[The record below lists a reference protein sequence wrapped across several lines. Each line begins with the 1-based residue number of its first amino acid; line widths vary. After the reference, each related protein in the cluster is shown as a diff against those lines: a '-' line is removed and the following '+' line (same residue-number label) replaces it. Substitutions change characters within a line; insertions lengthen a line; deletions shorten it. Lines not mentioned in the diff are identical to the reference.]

1 MLSAIKKFI
10 LPKDKA
16 VSKNV
21 ISLAFPVIISNLSRV
36 FMSVVDVAM
45 VGRLGASALAA
56 TGMGAML
63 FWGALSFVLGIR
75 TATQTVTAR
84 RLGQKKFNECGTAF
98 HNGLFMAT
106 IYGLPMSLAGYKL
119 AEEVVPFF
127 ISQPVALSMCI
138 QYTSLIYIG
147 LIFSSI
153 SFIFQGFFTGIER
166 TKIHMNV
173 SVTSNILNVYLNAGL
188 IYGSAAVKEYFL
200 GHGFGFIANLWSWYD
215 FPALGVKGAA
225 ISTVIASAWMTLHYT
240 YYLFT
245 EEYRSKYKIWIPTFD
260 IKMMKR
266 QIKLAI
272 PQSTQEVAV
281 TIGWSMYYKILG
293 IIGLLELATTELIFT
308 IMHASFMPALGV
320 GQACATLVG
329 KHMGE
334 KNIEKAETSI
344 WESIR
349 WAEIIM
355 GTMGIIFFLFPE
367 FLLSFFT
374 NDTGVIRLG
383 TFGLRILGFLQF
395 VDAVGI
401 TLWFTLSGAGNTF
414 FPAVVESFL
423 IWFLLLPG
431 SYLTGVVLGYGFY
444 GPWIIFPIYLVLFAA
459 VLFWKIKQGDWKEI
473 KV

>member
-1 MLSAIKKFI
+1 
-10 LPKDKA
+10 
-16 VSKNV
+16 
-21 ISLAFPVIISNLSRV
+21 
-36 FMSVVDVAM
+36 
-45 VGRLGASALAA
+45 
-56 TGMGAML
+56 
-63 FWGALSFVLGIR
+63 
-75 TATQTVTAR
+75 
-84 RLGQKKFNECGTAF
+84 
-98 HNGLFMAT
+98 
-106 IYGLPMSLAGYKL
+106 
-119 AEEVVPFF
+119 
-127 ISQPVALSMCI
+127 
-138 QYTSLIYIG
+138 
-147 LIFSSI
+147 
-153 SFIFQGFFTGIER
+153 
-166 TKIHMNV
+166 
-173 SVTSNILNVYLNAGL
+173 
-188 IYGSAAVKEYFL
+188 
-200 GHGFGFIANLWSWYD
+200 
-215 FPALGVKGAA
+215 
-225 ISTVIASAWMTLHYT
+225 
-240 YYLFT
+240 
-245 EEYRSKYKIWIPTFD
+245 
-260 IKMMKR
+260 MMKR

-334 KNIEKAETSI
+334 ENIEKAETSI